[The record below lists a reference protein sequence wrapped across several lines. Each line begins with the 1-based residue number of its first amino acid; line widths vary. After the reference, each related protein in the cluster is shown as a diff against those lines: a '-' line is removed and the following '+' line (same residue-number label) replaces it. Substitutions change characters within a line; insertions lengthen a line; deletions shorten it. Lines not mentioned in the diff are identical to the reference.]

1 MILQALFDY
10 YEELGAQGKIARPG
24 WAKVKVSW
32 ALEIDENGK
41 LLDVLPLRRP
51 SENGKKMLPRE
62 MELPAP
68 IKRTVGILPNFL
80 WDTSTYILGLD
91 NKGKEKR
98 AGECFEAAKAHHQTL
113 LRAADSPAA
122 KAVIAFFE
130 NWNPRIADAIPA
142 FAAHKDDLLAGDNLC
157 FFYDGSFAAEDA
169 AVRSAWQN
177 AYENAADGVTTYCLI
192 TGRETV
198 PELIHPA
205 IKNVRDAQSSGA
217 ALVSFNAP
225 AFCSY
230 GKEQNAN
237 APVSKYAAFAYTS
250 ALNHLL
256 ADREHVK
263 IIGNTT
269 VVYWASNAE
278 EQYQDAFAALFDG
291 ADDEQVSNTDLDAL
305 MTSIAAGKPY
315 DYDGLPLVPDNDFYI
330 LGISPNAARLSV
342 RFFYR
347 RSFGEIV
354 RNLKRH
360 YEDIQ
365 IVTDNRSKWSTIP
378 LWALLRETVN
388 QKSSDKSP
396 LPQLAGDVMKSM
408 LSGGRYPETLMNQT
422 MLRIKAEREVNR
434 GKAGIIKAYLI
445 RNTEN
450 LPERESIMEVA
461 QVSLNTESSYTPY
474 VLGRLFSVLEGIQKT
489 ANPKID
495 TTIKDR
501 YFSAACAT
509 PAATFPILL
518 RLSNSH
524 LKKIKNT
531 DAGKAV
537 YWSKQIGEMLEHL
550 GMDFPVHQSLQE
562 QGAFILG
569 YYHQTQKHFEKKTNN
584 NKEEE

>member
-1 MILQALFDY
+1 MILQALVDY
-10 YEELGAQGKIARPG
+10 YEELAAQGKIARPG

-32 ALEIDENGK
+32 ALEIDENGT

-51 SENGKKMLPRE
+51 GEDGKKMLPRE

-68 IKRTVGILPNFL
+68 VKRTVGIFPNFL
-80 WDTSTYILGLD
+80 WDTSTYFLGLD

-98 AGECFEAAKAHHQTL
+98 AADCFEAAKALHQKL
-113 LRAADSPAA
+113 LSSANSPAA
-122 KAVIAFFE
+122 KAVVAFFE
-130 NWNPRIADAIPA
+130 NWNPRNADAIPA
-142 FAAHKDDLLAGDNLC
+142 FAAHKKDLLAGDNLC
-157 FFYDGSFAAEDA
+157 FFYGGSFVAEDA

-177 AYENAADGVTTYCLI
+177 AYESAADGETTYCLI
-192 TGRETV
+192 TGQETV
-198 PELIHPA
+198 PELVHPA

-250 ALNHLL
+250 ALNYLL
-256 ADREHVK
+256 ADRQHVK
-263 IIGNTT
+263 VIGNTT
-269 VVYWASNAE
+269 VVYWAKNAE

-291 ADDEQVSNTDLDAL
+291 TDNEHVSDTDLDAL
-305 MTSIAAGKPY
+305 MTSVAEGKPY
-315 DYDGLPLVPDNDFYI
+315 NFDGFLLMPDNDFYI
-330 LGISPNAARLSV
+330 LGLSPNAARLSV

-347 RSFGEIV
+347 SRFGEIV

-365 IVTDNRSKWSTIP
+365 IVSDHRSKWNAIP

-388 QKSSDKSP
+388 QKASDKSP

-422 MLRIKAEREVNR
+422 MLRIRAEHDITR

-450 LPERESIMEVA
+450 LPERESIMEVS
-461 QVSLNTESSYTPY
+461 QVSLNAESSYTPY
-474 VLGRLFSVLEGIQKT
+474 VLGRLFAVLEGVQQA
-489 ANPKID
+489 ANPGINA
-495 TTIKDR
+495 TIKDR
-501 YFSAACAT
+501 FFNSACAT
-509 PAATFPILL
+509 PAAVFPILL
-518 RLSNSH
+518 KLSNSH
-524 LKKIKNT
+524 LKKLDT
-531 DAGKAV
+531 GKAV
-537 YWSKQIGEMLEHL
+537 WWSRQIGELTDRL
-550 GMDFPVHQSLQE
+550 GDSFPAHHSLQE
-562 QGAFILG
+562 QGSFVLG
-569 YYHQTQKHFEKKTNN
+569 YYHQTQKRFEKKTNTD
-584 NKEEE
+584 KEAE